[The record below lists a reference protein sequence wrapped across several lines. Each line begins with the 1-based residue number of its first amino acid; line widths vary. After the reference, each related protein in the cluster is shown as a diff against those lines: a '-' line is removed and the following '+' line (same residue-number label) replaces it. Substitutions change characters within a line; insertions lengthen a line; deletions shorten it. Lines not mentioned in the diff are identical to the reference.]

1 MGSDLDEPIELL
13 RLGDEKAPLIISL
26 SKFKGMRF
34 IDIRRYYFDKAT
46 KSTKPTPKGIALKE
60 DEFGLIANFFIN
72 NINSLYE
79 LFISNL
85 NSNELSFRG
94 TTLEKK
100 ARTMNSKIKATSSY
114 EVKSWPALE
123 FFNVDEATPSPV
135 VNFNKKIKLISQLEQ
150 LGPDFL
156 NYLKDVVMAY
166 HAAKNSLQ
174 FSTKQK
180 PSDILENIELEWA
193 RNLNVQQ

>member
-34 IDIRRYYFDKAT
+34 IDIRRYYFEKST
-46 KSTKPTPKGIALKE
+46 KSIKPTPKGISLKE
-60 DEFGLIANFFIN
+60 DEFSVIANFLIN
-72 NINSLYE
+72 NINSLFE
-79 LFISNL
+79 LFTSNL

-100 ARTMNSKIKATSSY
+100 ARTSNSKIKAASSY

-123 FFNVDEATPSPV
+123 FFNVDESMASPV
-135 VNFNKKIKLISQLEQ
+135 VNFNKKIKLISKLEQ

-156 NYLKDVVMAY
+156 NYLKDVVIAY

>member
-135 VNFNKKIKLISQLEQ
+135 VNFNKKIKLISKLEQ

>member
-156 NYLKDVVMAY
+156 NYLKDVY
-166 HAAKNSLQ
+166 GLPRS
-174 FSTKQK
+174 
-180 PSDILENIELEWA
+180 
-193 RNLNVQQ
+193 